1 MMPFF
6 FLSNF
11 VTEMQRSDVFS
22 RLYKQM
28 NETTVQLIKGC
39 RERKRSAQLGLYKQ
53 FAQRLYIACLRI
65 VGNSGEAEEAMQD
78 SFLKIFT
85 HIDQYKDGQCFEAW
99 IHRIAVHLIRN
110 VPHD

>member
-1 MMPFF
+1 
-6 FLSNF
+6 
-11 VTEMQRSDVFS
+11 MQRSDVFS

-85 HIDQYKDGQCFEAW
+85 HIDQYKD
-99 IHRIAVHLIRN
+99 
-110 VPHD
+110 PHEYATACQLLL